1 MGRMEAGEWREGGI
15 ETRRVGSEQR
25 QRIGKVVN
33 QKRRENECRRRA
45 ECVEREEASVLARR
59 GG

>member
-1 MGRMEAGEWREGGI
+1 MGRMEAGEWSEGGI
-15 ETRRVGSEQR
+15 ETRRGGSEQR
-25 QRIGKVVN
+25 QCIGKVVN
-33 QKRRENECRRRA
+33 QKRRENEWRRRV